1 MLCGPDKVPD
11 LLASPVLWG
20 SQPSQPEPT
29 PHNSLVDIIR
39 ENAAGPAEAHGDS
52 GGVKQQPL
60 PDMVI
65 ADKHLGAKNAMTRKN
80 FGLTRVQIIPPGT
93 V

>member
-11 LLASPVLWG
+11 LLAGPILRG

-39 ENAAGPAEAHGDS
+39 IMRSSA
-52 GGVKQQPL
+52 
-60 PDMVI
+60 
-65 ADKHLGAKNAMTRKN
+65 
-80 FGLTRVQIIPPGT
+80 
-93 V
+93 

>member
-1 MLCGPDKVPD
+1 MADD
-11 LLASPVLWG
+11 LA
-20 SQPSQPEPT
+20 
-29 PHNSLVDIIR
+29 DAIR

-60 PDMVI
+60 PDMVL
-65 ADKHLGAKNAMTRKN
+65 ADKHLGAKNAMTQKN